1 VPRPRLLLPFALI
14 LAAGAAAPADA
25 ATTVRLASGATPAA
39 IQSAVTQFR
48 SDLGPD
54 NDADDPAQN
63 GRREIDWDGVPDSQA
78 DPNELPTGSYGG
90 RGVVLT
96 TPGDGFMVSAD
107 SSNADSQPIEFGHD
121 NLFATFSPQRL
132 FSPLGSTVTVID
144 FVEPGTTTPAL
155 SRGFGAVFTNVDT
168 TGRSKIE
175 LFDARGQLLASRNA
189 PTAGGNQTLS
199 FVGISFSEGR
209 AARVRITSGDHPPDS
224 GITTNDTTALDDFIF
239 GEPIP
244 DPDKD
249 GLAQNDNCPVHANPT
264 QDDLDSDGLGDA
276 CDPDIDDDGAP
287 NEADAFPEDSSEQLD
302 TDGDGVGDKA
312 DGDDDNDGLNDRQER
327 RRGTNPKNAY
337 TDGDGAPDKTD
348 NCALIPNPDQVDSN
362 GDGRGDACA
371 DLIRPRL
378 STLRLRP
385 NRFKRGTKYGT
396 RVSFKL
402 SEAATV
408 TINVT
413 GMKGR
418 ITRHGTSGVNFVKF
432 QGRIGG
438 RAIHKGRHT
447 LVARAIDLAGNRA
460 LASAAAKFRI
470 MP

>member
-1 VPRPRLLLPFALI
+1 VPRPRLLLLTALI
-14 LAAGAAAPADA
+14 ALGAAAPADA
-25 ATTVRLASGATPAA
+25 AVTVRQASGATPAA
-39 IQSAVTQFR
+39 IQNAVTQFR
-48 SDLGPD
+48 TDLGQD
-54 NDADDPAQN
+54 NDAQEPAQD

-78 DPNELPTGSYGG
+78 DPHPLPKGSYAG

-96 TPGDGFMVSAD
+96 TPGTGFMVSAD
-107 SSNADSQPIEFGHD
+107 STNVDSQPIEFGHD
-121 NLFATFSPQRL
+121 NLFAAFSPQRL

-144 FVEPGTTTPAL
+144 FVEPGDSTPAL

-168 TGRSKIE
+168 SGRSKIE
-175 LFDARGQLLASRNA
+175 LFDSRGVLLSSRNVPPA
-189 PTAGGNQTLS
+189 SGNQTLS
-199 FVGISFSEGR
+199 FVGVSFSEGR
-209 AARVRITSGDHPPDS
+209 VARVRVTSGDHPPDS
-224 GITTNDTTALDDFIF
+224 GVTTSDTTVLDDFIF

-249 GLAQNDNCPVHANPT
+249 GIAQNDNCPTAANPD
-264 QDDLDSDGLGDA
+264 QDDLDSDTLGDA

-287 NEADAFPEDSSEQLD
+287 NEVDAFPEDSSEQLD
-302 TDGDGVGDKA
+302 TDGDGKGDKA
-312 DGDDDNDGLNDRQER
+312 DDDDDNDGLTDRQER
-327 RRGTNPKNAY
+327 RRGTNSKNAD

-348 NCALIPNPDQVDSN
+348 NCALTPNSDQADSN

-371 DLIRPRL
+371 DLLRPRL

-396 RVSFKL
+396 RVSFRL

-408 TINVT
+408 TLNVT
-413 GMKGR
+413 GMRGR
-418 ITRHGTSGVNFVKF
+418 ITRHATAGVNFVKF
-432 QGRIGG
+432 QGRIGQ

-460 LASAAAKFRI
+460 LASVAARFRVL
-470 MP
+470 P